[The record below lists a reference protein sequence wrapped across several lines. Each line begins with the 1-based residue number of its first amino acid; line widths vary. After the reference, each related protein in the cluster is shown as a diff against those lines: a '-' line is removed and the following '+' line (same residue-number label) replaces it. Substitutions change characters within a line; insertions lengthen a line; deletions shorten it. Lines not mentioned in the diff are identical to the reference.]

1 MDVPGTTVL
10 DVAGGAVRAAREY
23 TDRQALLEQLGLQ
36 VVVQPP
42 ALGPLT
48 FGTGLRVHHGQTA
61 RPGALSLNVLDFGP
75 EGEPGGTLQA
85 LGQPVVEELAS
96 TAGFLG
102 LTIAGF
108 GARGCLLAA
117 WEGPEHPRQLLRSP
131 AHAEAVRRFSQ
142 PDFVASE
149 MSSVWTPVYLRWRV
163 RCPACGRKSDPER
176 AAGVC
181 PCGPAPAATTPL
193 PVTGSV
199 AAARALGA
207 RPPPVPAPQR
217 GRAARGRLGVLVPGG
232 GPRGRDARAALG
244 THRARGLHPPLGPR
258 PRIRTARD
266 RSAVGIAPAAF
277 STSTSGSPPER
288 PGFCTPH
295 LAHRRPDRRQR
306 PGGRRDAPA
315 GAERRRYAGTARWGT
330 TSSASRRRDAGTSSG
345 PTTK

>member
-1 MDVPGTTVL
+1 VAAVSTDPRGLGRVAEAYLAAWNRHDPGAVAGAFAPGGTYTGPDGVVLTGEAVAAAAASRFAVFPDLAFAPGRVVGAGAGRDGTVTAEWRLRGTHRGPLAGFPPTGRTVDVPGTTVL
-10 DVAGGAVRAAREY
+10 DVAGGSVHAAREY

-48 FGTGLRVHHGQTA
+48 FGTGLRVHHGQTS

-85 LGQPVVEELAS
+85 LGLPVVEELAS

-176 AAGVC
+176 AAGLC
-181 PCGPAPAATTPL
+181 PCGQRL
-193 PVTGSV
+193 
-199 AAARALGA
+199 
-207 RPPPVPAPQR
+207 PPP
-217 GRAARGRLGVLVPGG
+217 
-232 GPRGRDARAALG
+232 
-244 THRARGLHPPLGPR
+244 PPSL
-258 PRIRTARD
+258 
-266 RSAVGIAPAAF
+266 
-277 STSTSGSPPER
+277 
-288 PGFCTPH
+288 
-295 LAHRRPDRRQR
+295 
-306 PGGRRDAPA
+306 
-315 GAERRRYAGTARWGT
+315 
-330 TSSASRRRDAGTSSG
+330 
-345 PTTK
+345 